1 MKFITSSCSS
11 LALIILMIGALSLQT
26 EESINAQAPAS
37 DKPNIVFLY
46 ADDFA
51 YWAINALGNE
61 IIQTPNLDRLVA
73 QGVNFSNAF
82 NMGGWNGAICIASRS
97 MFISGSSIWKANEI
111 NQRWGEGDPTA
122 HSRTWG
128 RLMSNAGYNT
138 FATGKWHIQADPEQV
153 FEQTVNITPG
163 GMPPDHLTGTP
174 GLYAQLRE
182 AYANGDDFYALLPPG
197 YNRPLSTTDDS
208 WTAADPVHNGFWTG
222 GTHWSEV
229 QRTDA
234 INFIDSA
241 SQSDDPFFL
250 YLAFNAPH
258 DSRQSPREF
267 LDLYP
272 LENIPL
278 PENWLPEYPYLD
290 EMGDL
295 RVMRDEMLGPVPR
308 TPHAIRTHIREY
320 YGIISHLDAQIG
332 LVLQSLEERGLMNN
346 TYIFFTGDNGLSV
359 GQHGLLG
366 KQNMFDHSIHVPLIA
381 VGPDLPNGSEINS
394 DIYIQD
400 IMATS
405 LALAGIEKPDY
416 VDFDSF
422 LDLAKGETN
431 ALPLPNGVYGAY
443 VDTQRMIRE
452 DGFKLILYPR
462 NREVLLFDLNADPLE
477 MNNLSDDPQY
487 SEKVRELFVGLV
499 GLQGE
504 MEDPLDL
511 LESFNFL
518 VN

>member
-1 MKFITSSCSS
+1 MLRQLLATFFLLFISFT
-11 LALIILMIGALSLQT
+11 
-26 EESINAQAPAS
+26 INAEAPAS
-37 DKPNIVFLY
+37 TKPNIVFLY

-61 IIQTPNLDRLVA
+61 IIQTPNLDKLVA
-73 QGVNFSNAF
+73 QGVSFSNAF

-97 MFISGSSIWKANEI
+97 MLISGRSIWKANEI
-111 NQRWGEGDPTA
+111 NRQWGEGNTAA
-122 HSRTWG
+122 HSQTWG

-153 FEQTVNITPG
+153 FEETVSINPG

-174 GLYAQLRE
+174 GLYDRVRE
-182 AYANGDDFYALLPPG
+182 AYANGEDFYALLPPG
-197 YNRPLSTTDDS
+197 YNRPLSKTDDS
-208 WTAADPVHNGFWTG
+208 WTASDPAHNGYWTD

-229 QRTDA
+229 QRGDA
-234 INFIDSA
+234 VNFIDAA
-241 SQSDDPFFL
+241 SRSEDPFFL

-258 DSRQSPREF
+258 DSRQSPKEF

-272 LENIPL
+272 LEDIPL

-308 TPHAIRTHIREY
+308 TPYAIRTHIREY
-320 YGIISHLDAQIG
+320 YAIISHLDAQIG
-332 LVLQSLEERGLMNN
+332 LILQALEEKELMDN

-366 KQNMFDHSIHVPLIA
+366 KQNMFDHSIHVPLLA
-381 VGPDLPNGSEINS
+381 AGPDLPSGTEVSS
-394 DIYIQD
+394 DIYLQD

-405 LALAGIEKPDY
+405 LSLAGIEKPDF
-416 VDFDSF
+416 VDFNSF
-422 LDLAKGETN
+422 LNLANGVASE
-431 ALPLPNGVYGAY
+431 LPLPNGVYGAY
-443 VDTQRMIRE
+443 MDTQRMIRK

-462 NREVLLFDLNADPLE
+462 NRELLLFDLNADPLE
-477 MNNLSDDPQY
+477 MNDLSDNPQY
-487 SEKVRELFVGLV
+487 AAKIRNLFEGLLS
-499 GLQGE
+499 LQAQ

-511 LESFNFL
+511 MDSFSFL
-518 VN
+518 MD

>member
-1 MKFITSSCSS
+1 MLRQLLATFFLLFISFT
-11 LALIILMIGALSLQT
+11 
-26 EESINAQAPAS
+26 INAEAPTRT
-37 DKPNIVFLY
+37 KPNIVFLY

-61 IIQTPNLDRLVA
+61 IIQTPNLDKLVA
-73 QGVNFSNAF
+73 QGVSFSNAF

-97 MFISGSSIWKANEI
+97 MLISGRSIWKANEI
-111 NQRWGEGDPTA
+111 NRQWGEGNTAA
-122 HSRTWG
+122 HSQTWG

-153 FEQTVNITPG
+153 FEETVNINPG

-174 GLYAQLRE
+174 GLYDRVRK
-182 AYANGDDFYALLPPG
+182 AYANGEDFYALLPPG
-197 YNRPLSTTDDS
+197 YNRPLSETDDS
-208 WTAADPVHNGFWTG
+208 WTASDPVHNGYWTD

-229 QRTDA
+229 QRGDA
-234 INFIDSA
+234 INFIDAA
-241 SQSDDPFFL
+241 SRSEDPFFL

-258 DSRQSPREF
+258 DSRQSPKEF

-272 LENIPL
+272 LEDIPL

-308 TPHAIRTHIREY
+308 TPYAIRTHIREY
-320 YGIISHLDAQIG
+320 YAIISHLDAQIG
-332 LVLQSLEERGLMNN
+332 LILQALEEKELMDN

-366 KQNMFDHSIHVPLIA
+366 KQNMFDHSIHVPLLA
-381 VGPDLPNGSEINS
+381 AGPDLPSGTEVSS
-394 DIYIQD
+394 DIYLQD

-405 LALAGIEKPDY
+405 LSLAGIEKPDF
-416 VDFDSF
+416 VDFNSF
-422 LDLAKGETN
+422 LNLANGVASE
-431 ALPLPNGVYGAY
+431 LPLPNGVYGAY
-443 VDTQRMIRE
+443 MDTQRMIRK

-462 NREVLLFDLNADPLE
+462 NRELLLFDLNADPLE
-477 MNNLSDDPQY
+477 MNDLSDNPQY
-487 SEKVRELFVGLV
+487 AAKVRNLFEGLLS
-499 GLQGE
+499 LQAQ

-511 LESFNFL
+511 MDSFSFL
-518 VN
+518 MD

>member
-1 MKFITSSCSS
+1 MLRQLLATFFLLFISFT
-11 LALIILMIGALSLQT
+11 
-26 EESINAQAPAS
+26 INAEAPAS
-37 DKPNIVFLY
+37 TKPNIVFLY

-61 IIQTPNLDRLVA
+61 IIQTPNLDKLVA
-73 QGVNFSNAF
+73 QGVSFSNAF

-97 MFISGSSIWKANEI
+97 MLISGRSIWKANEI
-111 NQRWGEGDPTA
+111 NRQWGEGNTAA
-122 HSRTWG
+122 HSQTWG
-128 RLMSNAGYNT
+128 KLMSNAGYNT

-153 FEQTVNITPG
+153 FEETVNINPG

-174 GLYAQLRE
+174 GLYDRVRA
-182 AYANGDDFYALLPPG
+182 AYANGEDFYALLPPG
-197 YNRPLSTTDDS
+197 YNRPLSDTDDS
-208 WTAADPVHNGFWTG
+208 WTASDPAHNGYWTD

-229 QRTDA
+229 QRGDA
-234 INFIDSA
+234 INFIDAA
-241 SQSDDPFFL
+241 SRSEDPFFL

-258 DSRQSPREF
+258 DSRQSPKEF

-272 LENIPL
+272 IADIPL

-308 TPHAIRTHIREY
+308 TPYAIRTHIREY
-320 YGIISHLDAQIG
+320 YAIISHLDAQIG
-332 LVLQSLEERGLMNN
+332 LILQALEEKELMDN

-366 KQNMFDHSIHVPLIA
+366 KQNMFDHSIHVPLLA
-381 VGPDLPNGSEINS
+381 AGPDLPSGTEVSS
-394 DIYIQD
+394 DIYLQD

-405 LALAGIEKPDY
+405 LSLAGIEKPDF
-416 VDFDSF
+416 VDFNSF
-422 LDLAKGETN
+422 LNLANGVASE
-431 ALPLPNGVYGAY
+431 LPLPNGVYGAY
-443 VDTQRMIRE
+443 MDTQRMIRK

-462 NREVLLFDLNADPLE
+462 NRELLLFDLNADPLE
-477 MNNLSDDPQY
+477 MNDLSDNPQY
-487 SEKVRELFVGLV
+487 AVKVRNLFEGLLS
-499 GLQGE
+499 LQAQ

-511 LESFNFL
+511 MNSFSFL
-518 VN
+518 MD

>member
-1 MKFITSSCSS
+1 MLRQLLATFFLLFISFT
-11 LALIILMIGALSLQT
+11 
-26 EESINAQAPAS
+26 INAEAPAS
-37 DKPNIVFLY
+37 TKPNIVFLY

-61 IIQTPNLDRLVA
+61 IIQTPNLDKLVA
-73 QGVNFSNAF
+73 QGVSFSNAF

-97 MFISGSSIWKANEI
+97 MLISGRSIWKANEI
-111 NQRWGEGDPTA
+111 NRQWGEGNTAA
-122 HSRTWG
+122 HSQTWG
-128 RLMSNAGYNT
+128 KLMSNAGYNT

-153 FEQTVNITPG
+153 FEETVNINPG

-174 GLYAQLRE
+174 GLYDRVRA
-182 AYANGDDFYALLPPG
+182 AYANGEDFYALLPPG
-197 YNRPLSTTDDS
+197 YNRPLSDTDDS
-208 WTAADPVHNGFWTG
+208 WTASDPAHNGYWTD

-229 QRTDA
+229 QRGDA
-234 INFIDSA
+234 INFIDAA
-241 SQSDDPFFL
+241 SRSEDPFFL

-258 DSRQSPREF
+258 DSRQSPKEF

-272 LENIPL
+272 IADIPL

-308 TPHAIRTHIREY
+308 TPYAIRTHIREY
-320 YGIISHLDAQIG
+320 YAIISHLDAQIG
-332 LVLQSLEERGLMNN
+332 LILQALEEKELMDN

-366 KQNMFDHSIHVPLIA
+366 KQNMFDHSIHVPLLA
-381 VGPDLPNGSEINS
+381 AGPDLPSGTEVSS
-394 DIYIQD
+394 DIYLQD

-405 LALAGIEKPDY
+405 LSLAGIEKPDF
-416 VDFDSF
+416 VDFNSF
-422 LDLAKGETN
+422 LNLANGVASE
-431 ALPLPNGVYGAY
+431 LPLPNGVYGAY
-443 VDTQRMIRE
+443 MDTQRMIRK

-462 NREVLLFDLNADPLE
+462 NRELLLFDLNADPLE
-477 MNNLSDDPQY
+477 MNDLSDNPQY
-487 SEKVRELFVGLV
+487 AAKVRNLFEDLLS
-499 GLQGE
+499 LQAQ

-511 LESFNFL
+511 MDSFSFL
-518 VN
+518 MD

>member
-1 MKFITSSCSS
+1 MLRQLLATFFLLFISFT
-11 LALIILMIGALSLQT
+11 
-26 EESINAQAPAS
+26 INAEAPART
-37 DKPNIVFLY
+37 KPNIVFLY

-61 IIQTPNLDRLVA
+61 IIQTPNLDKLVA
-73 QGVNFSNAF
+73 QGVSFSNAF

-97 MFISGSSIWKANEI
+97 MLISGRSIWKANEI
-111 NQRWGEGDPTA
+111 NRQWGEGNTAA
-122 HSRTWG
+122 HSQTWG

-153 FEQTVNITPG
+153 FEETVNINPG

-174 GLYAQLRE
+174 GLYDRVRE
-182 AYANGDDFYALLPPG
+182 AYANGEDFYALLPPG
-197 YNRPLSTTDDS
+197 YNRPLSETDDS
-208 WTAADPVHNGFWTG
+208 WTASDPAHNGYWTD

-229 QRTDA
+229 QRGDA
-234 INFIDSA
+234 INFIDAA
-241 SQSDDPFFL
+241 SRSEDPFFL

-258 DSRQSPREF
+258 DSRQSPKEF

-272 LENIPL
+272 IEDIPL

-308 TPHAIRTHIREY
+308 TPYAIRTHIREY
-320 YGIISHLDAQIG
+320 YAIISHLDAQIG
-332 LVLQSLEERGLMNN
+332 LILQALEEKELMDN

-366 KQNMFDHSIHVPLIA
+366 KQNMFDHSIHVPLLA
-381 VGPDLPNGSEINS
+381 AGPDLPSGTEVSS
-394 DIYIQD
+394 DIYLQD

-405 LALAGIEKPDY
+405 LSLAGIEKPDF
-416 VDFDSF
+416 VDFNSF
-422 LDLAKGETN
+422 LNLANGVASE
-431 ALPLPNGVYGAY
+431 LPLPNGVYGAY
-443 VDTQRMIRE
+443 MDTQRMIRK

-462 NREVLLFDLNADPLE
+462 NRELLLFDLNADPLE
-477 MNNLSDDPQY
+477 MNDLSDKPQY
-487 SEKVRELFVGLV
+487 AAKVRSLFEGLLS
-499 GLQGE
+499 LQAQ

-511 LESFNFL
+511 MDSFSFL
-518 VN
+518 MD

>member
-1 MKFITSSCSS
+1 MLRQLLATFFLLFISFT
-11 LALIILMIGALSLQT
+11 
-26 EESINAQAPAS
+26 INAEAPAS
-37 DKPNIVFLY
+37 TKPNIVFLY

-61 IIQTPNLDRLVA
+61 IIQTPNLDKLVA
-73 QGVNFSNAF
+73 QGVSFSNAF

-97 MFISGSSIWKANEI
+97 MLISGRSIWKANEI
-111 NQRWGEGDPTA
+111 NRQWGEGNTAA
-122 HSRTWG
+122 HSQTWG

-153 FEQTVNITPG
+153 FEETVNINPG

-174 GLYAQLRE
+174 GLYDRVRE
-182 AYANGDDFYALLPPG
+182 AYANGEDFYALLPPG
-197 YNRPLSTTDDS
+197 YNRPLSETDDS
-208 WTAADPVHNGFWTG
+208 WTASDPAHNGYWTD

-229 QRTDA
+229 QRGDA
-234 INFIDSA
+234 VNFIDAA
-241 SQSDDPFFL
+241 SRSEDPFFL

-258 DSRQSPREF
+258 DSRQSPKEF

-272 LENIPL
+272 LEDIPL

-308 TPHAIRTHIREY
+308 TPYAIRTHIREY
-320 YGIISHLDAQIG
+320 YAIISHLDAQIG
-332 LVLQSLEERGLMNN
+332 LILQALEEKELMDN

-366 KQNMFDHSIHVPLIA
+366 KQNMFDHSIHVPLLA
-381 VGPDLPNGSEINS
+381 AGPDLPSGTEVSS
-394 DIYIQD
+394 DIYLQD

-405 LALAGIEKPDY
+405 LSLAGIEKPDF
-416 VDFDSF
+416 VDFNSF
-422 LDLAKGETN
+422 LNLANGVASE
-431 ALPLPNGVYGAY
+431 LPLPNGVYGAY
-443 VDTQRMIRE
+443 MDTQRMIRK

-462 NREVLLFDLNADPLE
+462 NRELLLFDLNADPLE
-477 MNNLSDDPQY
+477 MNDLSDNSQ
-487 SEKVRELFVGLV
+487 SAAKVRNLFEGLLS
-499 GLQGE
+499 LQAQ

-511 LESFNFL
+511 MDSFSFL
-518 VN
+518 MD

>member
-1 MKFITSSCSS
+1 MLRQLLATFLLLFISFT
-11 LALIILMIGALSLQT
+11 
-26 EESINAQAPAS
+26 INAEAPAS
-37 DKPNIVFLY
+37 TKPNIVFLY

-61 IIQTPNLDRLVA
+61 IIQTPNLDKLVA
-73 QGVNFSNAF
+73 QGVSFSNAF

-97 MFISGSSIWKANEI
+97 MLISGRSIWKANEI
-111 NQRWGEGDPTA
+111 NRQWGEGNTAA
-122 HSRTWG
+122 HSQTWG
-128 RLMSNAGYNT
+128 RLMSNAGYKT

-153 FEQTVNITPG
+153 FEETVNINPG

-174 GLYAQLRE
+174 GLYDRVRE
-182 AYANGDDFYALLPPG
+182 AYANGEDFYALLPPG
-197 YNRPLSTTDDS
+197 YNRPLSETDDS
-208 WTAADPVHNGFWTG
+208 WTASDPVHNGYWTD

-229 QRTDA
+229 QRGDA
-234 INFIDSA
+234 INFIDAA
-241 SQSDDPFFL
+241 SRSEDPFFL

-258 DSRQSPREF
+258 DSRQSPKEF

-272 LENIPL
+272 IEDIPL

-308 TPHAIRTHIREY
+308 TPYAIRTHIREY
-320 YGIISHLDAQIG
+320 YAIISHLDAQIG
-332 LVLQSLEERGLMNN
+332 LILQALEEKELMDN

-366 KQNMFDHSIHVPLIA
+366 KQNMFDHSIHVPLLA
-381 VGPDLPNGSEINS
+381 AGPDLPSGTEVSSEI
-394 DIYIQD
+394 YLQD

-405 LALAGIEKPDY
+405 LSLAGIEKPDF
-416 VDFDSF
+416 VDFNSF
-422 LDLAKGETN
+422 LNLANGVASE
-431 ALPLPNGVYGAY
+431 LPLPDGVYGAY
-443 VDTQRMIRE
+443 MDTQRMIRK

-462 NREVLLFDLNADPLE
+462 NREVLLFDLTADPLE
-477 MNNLSDDPQY
+477 MNNLSDNPQY
-487 SEKVRELFVGLV
+487 AVKVRNLFEGLLN
-499 GLQGE
+499 LQAQ

-511 LESFNFL
+511 MDSFAFL
-518 VN
+518 MD

>member
-1 MKFITSSCSS
+1 MLRQLLATFFLLFISFT
-11 LALIILMIGALSLQT
+11 
-26 EESINAQAPAS
+26 INAEAPAS
-37 DKPNIVFLY
+37 TKPNIVFLY

-61 IIQTPNLDRLVA
+61 IIQTPNLDKLVA
-73 QGVNFSNAF
+73 QGVSFSNAF

-97 MFISGSSIWKANEI
+97 MLISGRSIWKANEI
-111 NQRWGEGDPTA
+111 NRQWGEGNTAA
-122 HSRTWG
+122 HSQTWG

-153 FEQTVNITPG
+153 FEETVSINPG

-174 GLYAQLRE
+174 GLYDRVRE
-182 AYANGDDFYALLPPG
+182 AYANGEDFYALLPPG
-197 YNRPLSTTDDS
+197 YNRPLSETDDS
-208 WTAADPVHNGFWTG
+208 WTASDPVHNGYWTD

-229 QRTDA
+229 QRGDA
-234 INFIDSA
+234 INFIDAA
-241 SQSDDPFFL
+241 SRSEDPFFL

-258 DSRQSPREF
+258 DSRQSPKEF

-272 LENIPL
+272 IEDIPL

-308 TPHAIRTHIREY
+308 TPYAIRTHIREY
-320 YGIISHLDAQIG
+320 YAIISHLDAQIG
-332 LVLQSLEERGLMNN
+332 LILQALEEKELMDN

-366 KQNMFDHSIHVPLIA
+366 KQNMFDHSIHVPLLA
-381 VGPDLPNGSEINS
+381 AGPDLPSGTEVSS
-394 DIYIQD
+394 DIYLQD

-405 LALAGIEKPDY
+405 LSLAGIEKPDF
-416 VDFDSF
+416 VDFNSF
-422 LDLAKGETN
+422 LNLANGVASE
-431 ALPLPNGVYGAY
+431 LPLPNGVYGAY
-443 VDTQRMIRE
+443 MDTQRMIRK

-462 NREVLLFDLNADPLE
+462 NRELLLFDLNADPLE
-477 MNNLSDDPQY
+477 MNDLSEKPQY
-487 SEKVRELFVGLV
+487 AAKVRNLFEGLLS
-499 GLQGE
+499 LQAQ

-511 LESFNFL
+511 MDSFSFL
-518 VN
+518 MD

>member
-1 MKFITSSCSS
+1 MLRQLLVAFFLLFISFT
-11 LALIILMIGALSLQT
+11 
-26 EESINAQAPAS
+26 INAEAPAS
-37 DKPNIVFLY
+37 TKPNIVFLY

-61 IIQTPNLDRLVA
+61 IIQTPNLDKLVA
-73 QGVNFSNAF
+73 QGVSFSNAF

-97 MFISGSSIWKANEI
+97 MLISGRSIWKANEI
-111 NQRWGEGDPTA
+111 NRQWGEGNTAA
-122 HSRTWG
+122 HSQTWG

-138 FATGKWHIQADPEQV
+138 FATGKWHIQADPGQV
-153 FEQTVNITPG
+153 FEETVNINPG

-174 GLYAQLRE
+174 GLYDRVRE
-182 AYANGDDFYALLPPG
+182 AYANGEDFYALLPPG
-197 YNRPLSTTDDS
+197 YNRPLSETDDS
-208 WTAADPVHNGFWTG
+208 WTASDPAHNGYWTD

-229 QRTDA
+229 QRGDA
-234 INFIDSA
+234 INFIDAA
-241 SQSDDPFFL
+241 SRSEDPFFL

-258 DSRQSPREF
+258 DSRQSPKEF

-272 LENIPL
+272 LEDIPL

-308 TPHAIRTHIREY
+308 TPYAIRTHIREY
-320 YGIISHLDAQIG
+320 YAIISHLDAQIG
-332 LVLQSLEERGLMNN
+332 LILHALEEKELMDN

-366 KQNMFDHSIHVPLIA
+366 KQNMFDHSIHVPLLA
-381 VGPDLPNGSEINS
+381 AGPGLPNGTEVSS
-394 DIYIQD
+394 DIYLQD

-405 LALAGIEKPDY
+405 LSIAGIEKPDF
-416 VDFDSF
+416 VDFNSF
-422 LDLAKGETN
+422 LNLAKGVASE
-431 ALPLPNGVYGAY
+431 LPLPNGVYGAY
-443 VDTQRMIRE
+443 MDTQRMIRK

-462 NREVLLFDLNADPLE
+462 NQELLLFDLNADPLE
-477 MNNLSDDPQY
+477 MNDLSDNPQY
-487 SEKVRELFVGLV
+487 AAKVRNLFEGLLS
-499 GLQGE
+499 LQAQ

-511 LESFNFL
+511 MDSFSFL
-518 VN
+518 VD

>member
-1 MKFITSSCSS
+1 MLRQLLATFFLLFIPFT
-11 LALIILMIGALSLQT
+11 
-26 EESINAQAPAS
+26 INAEAPAS
-37 DKPNIVFLY
+37 TKPNIVFLY

-61 IIQTPNLDRLVA
+61 IIQTPNLDKLVA
-73 QGVNFSNAF
+73 QGVSFSNAF

-97 MFISGSSIWKANEI
+97 MLISGRSIWKANEI
-111 NQRWGEGDPTA
+111 NRQWGEGNTAA
-122 HSRTWG
+122 HSQTWG

-153 FEQTVNITPG
+153 FEETVSINPG

-174 GLYAQLRE
+174 GLYDRVRE
-182 AYANGDDFYALLPPG
+182 AYANGEDFYALLPPG
-197 YNRPLSTTDDS
+197 YNRPLSETDDS
-208 WTAADPVHNGFWTG
+208 WTASDPVHNGYWTD

-229 QRTDA
+229 QRGDA
-234 INFIDSA
+234 INFIDAA
-241 SQSDDPFFL
+241 SRSEDPFFL

-258 DSRQSPREF
+258 DSRQSPKEF
-267 LDLYP
+267 LDRYP
-272 LENIPL
+272 LEDIPL

-308 TPHAIRTHIREY
+308 TPYAIRTHIREY
-320 YGIISHLDAQIG
+320 YAIISHLDAQIG
-332 LVLQSLEERGLMNN
+332 LILQALEEKELMDN

-366 KQNMFDHSIHVPLIA
+366 KQNMFDHSIHVPLLA
-381 VGPDLPNGSEINS
+381 SGPDLPSGTEVSS
-394 DIYIQD
+394 DIYLQD

-405 LALAGIEKPDY
+405 LSLAGIEKPDF
-416 VDFDSF
+416 VDFNSF
-422 LDLAKGETN
+422 LNLANGVASE
-431 ALPLPNGVYGAY
+431 LPLPNGVYGAY
-443 VDTQRMIRE
+443 MDTQRMIRK

-462 NREVLLFDLNADPLE
+462 NRELLLFDLNADPLE
-477 MNNLSDDPQY
+477 MNDLSDNPQY
-487 SEKVRELFVGLV
+487 AAKVRNLFEGLLS
-499 GLQGE
+499 LQAQ

-511 LESFNFL
+511 MDSFSFL
-518 VN
+518 MD

>member
-1 MKFITSSCSS
+1 MLRQLLATFFLLFISFT
-11 LALIILMIGALSLQT
+11 
-26 EESINAQAPAS
+26 INAEAPAS
-37 DKPNIVFLY
+37 RKPNIVFLY

-61 IIQTPNLDRLVA
+61 IIQTPNLDKLVA
-73 QGVNFSNAF
+73 QGVSFSNAF

-97 MFISGSSIWKANEI
+97 MLISGRSIWKANEI
-111 NQRWGEGDPTA
+111 NRQWGEGNTAA
-122 HSRTWG
+122 HSQTWG

-153 FEQTVNITPG
+153 FEETVNINPG

-174 GLYAQLRE
+174 GLYDRVRE
-182 AYANGDDFYALLPPG
+182 AYANGEDFYALLPPG
-197 YNRPLSTTDDS
+197 YNRPLSETDDS
-208 WTAADPVHNGFWTG
+208 WTASDPVHNGYWTD

-229 QRTDA
+229 QRGDA
-234 INFIDSA
+234 INFIDAA
-241 SQSDDPFFL
+241 SRSEDPFFL

-258 DSRQSPREF
+258 DSRQSPKEF

-272 LENIPL
+272 LEDIPL

-308 TPHAIRTHIREY
+308 TPYAIRTHIREY
-320 YGIISHLDAQIG
+320 YAIISHLDAQIG
-332 LVLQSLEERGLMNN
+332 LILQALEEKELMDN

-366 KQNMFDHSIHVPLIA
+366 KQNMFDHSIHVPLLA
-381 VGPDLPNGSEINS
+381 AGPDLPSGTEVSS
-394 DIYIQD
+394 DIYLQD

-405 LALAGIEKPDY
+405 LSLAGIEKPDF
-416 VDFDSF
+416 VDFNSF
-422 LDLAKGETN
+422 LNLANGVASE
-431 ALPLPNGVYGAY
+431 LPLQNGVYGAY
-443 VDTQRMIRE
+443 MDTQRMIRK

-462 NREVLLFDLNADPLE
+462 NRELLLFDLNADPLE
-477 MNNLSDDPQY
+477 INDLSDNPQY
-487 SEKVRELFVGLV
+487 AAKVRNLFEGLLS
-499 GLQGE
+499 LQAQ

-511 LESFNFL
+511 MDSFSFL
-518 VN
+518 MD

>member
-1 MKFITSSCSS
+1 MLRQLLATFFLLFISFT
-11 LALIILMIGALSLQT
+11 
-26 EESINAQAPAS
+26 INAEAPAS
-37 DKPNIVFLY
+37 TKPNIVFLY

-61 IIQTPNLDRLVA
+61 IIQTPNLDKLVA
-73 QGVNFSNAF
+73 QGVSFSNAF

-97 MFISGSSIWKANEI
+97 MLISGRSIWKANEI
-111 NQRWGEGDPTA
+111 NRQWGEGNTAA
-122 HSRTWG
+122 HSQTWG

-153 FEQTVNITPG
+153 FEETVNINPG

-174 GLYAQLRE
+174 GLYDEVRE
-182 AYANGDDFYALLPPG
+182 AYANGEDFYALLPPG
-197 YNRPLSTTDDS
+197 YNRPLSETDDS
-208 WTAADPVHNGFWTG
+208 WTASDPVHNGYWTD

-229 QRTDA
+229 QRGDA
-234 INFIDSA
+234 INFIDAA
-241 SQSDDPFFL
+241 SRSEDPFFL

-258 DSRQSPREF
+258 DSRQSPKEF

-272 LENIPL
+272 LEDIPL

-308 TPHAIRTHIREY
+308 TPYAIRTHIREY
-320 YGIISHLDAQIG
+320 YAIISHLDAQIG
-332 LVLQSLEERGLMNN
+332 MILQALEEKELMDN

-366 KQNMFDHSIHVPLIA
+366 KQNMFDHSIHVPLLA
-381 VGPDLPNGSEINS
+381 AGPDLPSGTEVSS
-394 DIYIQD
+394 DIYLQD

-405 LALAGIEKPDY
+405 LSLAGIEKPDF
-416 VDFDSF
+416 VDFNSF
-422 LDLAKGETN
+422 LNLANGVASE
-431 ALPLPNGVYGAY
+431 LPLPNGVYGAY
-443 VDTQRMIRE
+443 MDTQRMIRK

-462 NREVLLFDLNADPLE
+462 NRELLLFDLNADPLE
-477 MNNLSDDPQY
+477 MNDLSEKPQY
-487 SEKVRELFVGLV
+487 AAKVRNLFEGLLS
-499 GLQGE
+499 LQAQ
-504 MEDPLDL
+504 MEDPLNLMD
-511 LESFNFL
+511 SFSFL
-518 VN
+518 MD

>member
-1 MKFITSSCSS
+1 MIKLITTIVLLCVSV
-11 LALIILMIGALSLQT
+11 ATNVEAK
-26 EESINAQAPAS
+26 APAS
-37 DKPNIVFLY
+37 AKPNIIFLY

-51 YWAINALGNE
+51 YWAISALGNE
-61 IIQTPNLDRLVA
+61 IIQTPNLDSLVA

-82 NMGGWNGAICIASRS
+82 NMGGWNGAVCIASRS
-97 MFISGSSIWKANEI
+97 MLISGRSIWKANEI
-111 NQRWGEGDPTA
+111 NRQWGEGNTAA
-122 HSRTWG
+122 HSQTWG
-128 RLMSNAGYNT
+128 RLMSNAGYST

-153 FEQTVNITPG
+153 FEDTVNINPG

-174 GLYAQLRE
+174 GLYDRVKE
-182 AYANGDDFYALLPPG
+182 AYAGGEDFYSLLPSG
-197 YNRPLSTTDDS
+197 YNRPLSEADDS
-208 WTAADPVHNGFWTG
+208 WTASDPTHNGYWIG

-229 QRTDA
+229 QRADA

-241 SQSDDPFFL
+241 SKSENPFFL

-258 DSRQSPREF
+258 DSRQSPKEF

-272 LENIPL
+272 LEDIPL

-308 TPHAIRTHIREY
+308 TPYAIRTHIREY

-332 LVLQSLEERGLMNN
+332 LILQSLEERGLMDN

-366 KQNMFDHSIHVPLIA
+366 KQNMFDHSIHVPLLA
-381 VGPDLPNGSEINS
+381 VGPDLPRGKDVTS
-394 DIYIQD
+394 DVYLQD

-405 LALAGIEKPDY
+405 LALAGIEKPHY
-416 VDFDSF
+416 VDFNSF
-422 LDLAKGETN
+422 LNLANGVASESTV
-431 ALPLPNGVYGAY
+431 PDGVYGAY
-443 VDTQRMIRE
+443 MDTQRMIRKN
-452 DGFKLILYPR
+452 GFKLILYPR
-462 NREVLLFDLNADPLE
+462 NREMILFDLTADPLE
-477 MNNLSDDPQY
+477 INDLSDNPQY
-487 SEKVRELFVGLV
+487 AGKVRELFAGLLR
-499 GLQGE
+499 LQAQ
-504 MEDPLDL
+504 MEDPLNLRD
-511 LESFNFL
+511 SFSFL

>member
-1 MKFITSSCSS
+1 MLRQLLATFLLLFISFT
-11 LALIILMIGALSLQT
+11 
-26 EESINAQAPAS
+26 INAEAPAS
-37 DKPNIVFLY
+37 TKPNIVFLY

-61 IIQTPNLDRLVA
+61 IIQTPNLDKLVA
-73 QGVNFSNAF
+73 QGVSFSNAF

-97 MFISGSSIWKANEI
+97 MLISGRSIWKANEI
-111 NQRWGEGDPTA
+111 NRQWGEGNTAA
-122 HSRTWG
+122 HSQTWG

-153 FEQTVNITPG
+153 FEETVNINPG

-174 GLYAQLRE
+174 GLYDRVRE
-182 AYANGDDFYALLPPG
+182 AYANGEDFYALLPPG
-197 YNRPLSTTDDS
+197 YNRPLSETDDS
-208 WTAADPVHNGFWTG
+208 WTASDPVHNGYWTD

-229 QRTDA
+229 QRGDA
-234 INFIDSA
+234 INFIDAA
-241 SQSDDPFFL
+241 SRSEEPFFL

-258 DSRQSPREF
+258 DSRQSPKEF

-272 LENIPL
+272 LEDIPL

-308 TPHAIRTHIREY
+308 TPYAIRTHIREY
-320 YGIISHLDAQIG
+320 YAIISHLDAQIG
-332 LVLQSLEERGLMNN
+332 LILQALEEKELMDN

-366 KQNMFDHSIHVPLIA
+366 KQNMFDHSIHVPLLA
-381 VGPDLPNGSEINS
+381 AGPDLPSGTEVSS
-394 DIYIQD
+394 DIYLQD

-405 LALAGIEKPDY
+405 LSLAGIEKPDF
-416 VDFDSF
+416 VDFNSF
-422 LDLAKGETN
+422 LNLANGVASE
-431 ALPLPNGVYGAY
+431 LPLPNGVYGAY
-443 VDTQRMIRE
+443 MDTQRMIRK

-462 NREVLLFDLNADPLE
+462 NRELLLFDLNADPLE
-477 MNNLSDDPQY
+477 MNDLSDNPQY
-487 SEKVRELFVGLV
+487 AAKVRNLFGDLLS
-499 GLQGE
+499 LQAQ

-511 LESFNFL
+511 MDSFSFL
-518 VN
+518 MD

>member
-1 MKFITSSCSS
+1 MLRQLLATFFLLFISFT
-11 LALIILMIGALSLQT
+11 
-26 EESINAQAPAS
+26 INAEAPAS
-37 DKPNIVFLY
+37 TKPNIVFLY

-61 IIQTPNLDRLVA
+61 IIQTPNLDKLVA
-73 QGVNFSNAF
+73 QGVSFSNAF

-97 MFISGSSIWKANEI
+97 MLISGRSIWKANEI
-111 NQRWGEGDPTA
+111 NRQWGEGNTAA
-122 HSRTWG
+122 HSQTWG

-153 FEQTVNITPG
+153 FEETVNINPG

-174 GLYAQLRE
+174 GLYDRVRE
-182 AYANGDDFYALLPPG
+182 AYANGEDFYALLPPG
-197 YNRPLSTTDDS
+197 YNRPLSETDDS
-208 WTAADPVHNGFWTG
+208 WTASDPVHNGYWTD

-229 QRTDA
+229 QRGDA
-234 INFIDSA
+234 INFIDAA
-241 SQSDDPFFL
+241 SRSEDPFFL

-258 DSRQSPREF
+258 DSRQSPKEF

-272 LENIPL
+272 LEDIPL

-308 TPHAIRTHIREY
+308 TPYAIRTHIREY
-320 YGIISHLDAQIG
+320 YAIISHLDAQIG
-332 LVLQSLEERGLMNN
+332 LILQALEEKELMDN

-366 KQNMFDHSIHVPLIA
+366 KQNMFDHSIHVPLLA
-381 VGPDLPNGSEINS
+381 AGPDLPSGTEVSS
-394 DIYIQD
+394 DIYLQD

-405 LALAGIEKPDY
+405 LSLAGIEKPDF
-416 VDFDSF
+416 VDFNSF
-422 LDLAKGETN
+422 LNLANGVASE
-431 ALPLPNGVYGAY
+431 LPLPNGVYGAY
-443 VDTQRMIRE
+443 MDTQRMIRK

-462 NREVLLFDLNADPLE
+462 NRELLLFDLNADPLE
-477 MNNLSDDPQY
+477 MNDLSDNPQY
-487 SEKVRELFVGLV
+487 AAKVRNLFGDLLS
-499 GLQGE
+499 LQAQ

-511 LESFNFL
+511 MDSFSFL
-518 VN
+518 MD

>member
-1 MKFITSSCSS
+1 MLRQLLATFFLLFISFT
-11 LALIILMIGALSLQT
+11 
-26 EESINAQAPAS
+26 INAEAPAS
-37 DKPNIVFLY
+37 TKPNIVFLY

-61 IIQTPNLDRLVA
+61 IIQTPNLDKLVSR
-73 QGVNFSNAF
+73 GVSFSNAF

-97 MFISGSSIWKANEI
+97 MLISGRSIWKANEI
-111 NQRWGEGDPTA
+111 NRQWGEGNTAA
-122 HSRTWG
+122 HSQTWG

-153 FEQTVNITPG
+153 FEETVNINPG

-174 GLYAQLRE
+174 GLYDRVRE
-182 AYANGDDFYALLPPG
+182 AYANGEDFYALLPPG
-197 YNRPLSTTDDS
+197 YNRPLSETDDS
-208 WTAADPVHNGFWTG
+208 WTASDPVHNGYWTD

-229 QRTDA
+229 QRGDA
-234 INFIDSA
+234 INFIDAA
-241 SQSDDPFFL
+241 SRSEDPFFL

-258 DSRQSPREF
+258 DSRQSPKEF

-272 LENIPL
+272 IEDIPL

-308 TPHAIRTHIREY
+308 TPYAIRTHIREY
-320 YGIISHLDAQIG
+320 YAIISHLDAQIG
-332 LVLQSLEERGLMNN
+332 LILQTLEEKELMDN

-366 KQNMFDHSIHVPLIA
+366 KQNMFDHSIHVPLLA
-381 VGPDLPNGSEINS
+381 AGPDLPSGTEVSS
-394 DIYIQD
+394 DIYLQD

-405 LALAGIEKPDY
+405 LSLAGIEKPDF
-416 VDFDSF
+416 VDFNSF
-422 LDLAKGETN
+422 LNLANGVASE
-431 ALPLPNGVYGAY
+431 LPLSNGVYGAY
-443 VDTQRMIRE
+443 MDTQRMIRK

-462 NREVLLFDLNADPLE
+462 NRELLLFDLNADPLE
-477 MNNLSDDPQY
+477 MNDLSDNPQY
-487 SEKVRELFVGLV
+487 AAKVRNLFEGLLS
-499 GLQGE
+499 LQAQ

-511 LESFNFL
+511 MDSFSFL
-518 VN
+518 MD

>member
-1 MKFITSSCSS
+1 MLRQLLATFFLLFISFT
-11 LALIILMIGALSLQT
+11 
-26 EESINAQAPAS
+26 INAEAPAS
-37 DKPNIVFLY
+37 RKPNIVFLY

-61 IIQTPNLDRLVA
+61 IIQTPNLDKLVA
-73 QGVNFSNAF
+73 QGVSFSNAF

-97 MFISGSSIWKANEI
+97 MLISGRSIWKANEI
-111 NQRWGEGDPTA
+111 NRQWGEGNTAA
-122 HSRTWG
+122 HSQTWG

-153 FEQTVNITPG
+153 FEETVNINPG

-174 GLYAQLRE
+174 GLYDRVRE
-182 AYANGDDFYALLPPG
+182 AYANGEDFYALLPPG
-197 YNRPLSTTDDS
+197 YNRPLSETDDS
-208 WTAADPVHNGFWTG
+208 WTASDPVHNGYWTD

-229 QRTDA
+229 QRGDA
-234 INFIDSA
+234 INFIDAA
-241 SQSDDPFFL
+241 SRSEDPFFL

-258 DSRQSPREF
+258 DSRQSPKEF

-272 LENIPL
+272 LEDIPL

-308 TPHAIRTHIREY
+308 TPYAIRTHIREY
-320 YGIISHLDAQIG
+320 YAIISHLDAQIG
-332 LVLQSLEERGLMNN
+332 LILQALEEKELMDN

-366 KQNMFDHSIHVPLIA
+366 KQNMFDHSIHVPLLA
-381 VGPDLPNGSEINS
+381 AGPDLPSGTEVSS
-394 DIYIQD
+394 DIYLQD

-405 LALAGIEKPDY
+405 LSLAGIEKPDF
-416 VDFDSF
+416 VDFNSF
-422 LDLAKGETN
+422 LNLANGVASE
-431 ALPLPNGVYGAY
+431 LPLSNGVYGAY
-443 VDTQRMIRE
+443 MDTQRMIRK

-462 NREVLLFDLNADPLE
+462 NRELLLFDLNADPLE
-477 MNNLSDDPQY
+477 MNDLSDNPQY
-487 SEKVRELFVGLV
+487 AAKVRNLFEGLLS
-499 GLQGE
+499 LQAQ

-511 LESFNFL
+511 MDSFSFL
-518 VN
+518 MD

>member
-1 MKFITSSCSS
+1 MLRQLLATFFLLFISFT
-11 LALIILMIGALSLQT
+11 
-26 EESINAQAPAS
+26 INAEAPAS
-37 DKPNIVFLY
+37 TKPNIVFLY

-61 IIQTPNLDRLVA
+61 IIQTPNLDKLVA
-73 QGVNFSNAF
+73 QGVSFSNAF

-97 MFISGSSIWKANEI
+97 MLISGRSIWKANEI
-111 NQRWGEGDPTA
+111 NRQWGEGNTAA
-122 HSRTWG
+122 HSQTWG

-153 FEQTVNITPG
+153 FEETVNINPG

-174 GLYAQLRE
+174 GLYDRVRE
-182 AYANGDDFYALLPPG
+182 AYANGEDFYALLPPG
-197 YNRPLSTTDDS
+197 YNRPLSETDDS
-208 WTAADPVHNGFWTG
+208 WTASDHAHNGYWTD

-229 QRTDA
+229 QRGDA
-234 INFIDSA
+234 INFIDAA
-241 SQSDDPFFL
+241 SRSEDPFFL

-258 DSRQSPREF
+258 DSRQSPKEF

-272 LENIPL
+272 IEDIPL

-295 RVMRDEMLGPVPR
+295 RVMRDEMLGPAPR
-308 TPHAIRTHIREY
+308 TPYAIRTHIREY
-320 YGIISHLDAQIG
+320 YAIISHLDAQIG
-332 LVLQSLEERGLMNN
+332 LILQALEEKELMDN

-366 KQNMFDHSIHVPLIA
+366 KQNMFDHSIHVPLLA
-381 VGPDLPNGSEINS
+381 AGPDLPSGTEVSS
-394 DIYIQD
+394 DIYLQD

-405 LALAGIEKPDY
+405 LSLAGIEKPDF
-416 VDFDSF
+416 VDFNSF
-422 LDLAKGETN
+422 LNLANGVASE
-431 ALPLPNGVYGAY
+431 LPLPNGVYGAY
-443 VDTQRMIRE
+443 MDTQRMIRK

-462 NREVLLFDLNADPLE
+462 NQELLLFDLNADPLE
-477 MNNLSDDPQY
+477 MNDLSDNPQY
-487 SEKVRELFVGLV
+487 AAKVRNLFEGLLS
-499 GLQGE
+499 LQAQ

-511 LESFNFL
+511 MDSFSFL
-518 VN
+518 MD

>member
-1 MKFITSSCSS
+1 MLRQLLATFFLLFISFT
-11 LALIILMIGALSLQT
+11 
-26 EESINAQAPAS
+26 INAEAPDS
-37 DKPNIVFLY
+37 TKPNIVFLY

-61 IIQTPNLDRLVA
+61 IIQTPNLDKLVA
-73 QGVNFSNAF
+73 HGVSFSNAF

-97 MFISGSSIWKANEI
+97 MLISGRSIWKANEI
-111 NQRWGEGDPTA
+111 NRQWGEGNTAA
-122 HSRTWG
+122 HSQTWG

-138 FATGKWHIQADPEQV
+138 FATGKWHIQADPEQI
-153 FEQTVNITPG
+153 FEKTVNINPG

-174 GLYAQLRE
+174 GLYDRVRE
-182 AYANGDDFYALLPPG
+182 AYANGEDFYALLPPG
-197 YNRPLSTTDDS
+197 YNRPLSETDDS
-208 WTAADPVHNGFWTG
+208 WTASDPAHNGYWTD

-229 QRTDA
+229 QRGDA
-234 INFIDSA
+234 INFIDAA
-241 SQSDDPFFL
+241 SRSEDPFFL

-258 DSRQSPREF
+258 DSRQSPKEF

-272 LENIPL
+272 IEDIPL

-308 TPHAIRTHIREY
+308 TPYAIRTHIREY
-320 YGIISHLDAQIG
+320 YAIISHLDAQIG
-332 LVLQSLEERGLMNN
+332 LILQALEEKELMDN

-366 KQNMFDHSIHVPLIA
+366 KQNMFDHSIHVPLLA
-381 VGPDLPNGSEINS
+381 SGPDLPSGTEVSS
-394 DIYIQD
+394 DVYLQD

-405 LALAGIEKPDY
+405 LSLAGIEKPDF
-416 VDFDSF
+416 VDFNSF
-422 LDLAKGETN
+422 LNLANGVASE
-431 ALPLPNGVYGAY
+431 LPLPNGVYGAY
-443 VDTQRMIRE
+443 MDTQRMIRK

-462 NREVLLFDLNADPLE
+462 NQELLLFDLNADPLE
-477 MNNLSDDPQY
+477 MNDLSDDPQNAA
-487 SEKVRELFVGLV
+487 KIRNLFEGLLS
-499 GLQGE
+499 LQAQ

-511 LESFNFL
+511 MDSFSFL
-518 VN
+518 MD

>member
-1 MKFITSSCSS
+1 MLRQLLATFFLLFISFT
-11 LALIILMIGALSLQT
+11 
-26 EESINAQAPAS
+26 INAEAPAS
-37 DKPNIVFLY
+37 TKPNIVFLY

-61 IIQTPNLDRLVA
+61 IIQTPNLDKLVA
-73 QGVNFSNAF
+73 QGVSFSNAF

-97 MFISGSSIWKANEI
+97 MLISGRSIWKANEI
-111 NQRWGEGDPTA
+111 NRQWGEGNTAA
-122 HSRTWG
+122 HSQTWG

-153 FEQTVNITPG
+153 FEETVSINPG

-174 GLYAQLRE
+174 GLYDRVRE
-182 AYANGDDFYALLPPG
+182 AYANGEDFYALLPPG
-197 YNRPLSTTDDS
+197 YNRPLSETDDS
-208 WTAADPVHNGFWTG
+208 WTASDPVHNGYWTD

-229 QRTDA
+229 QRGDA
-234 INFIDSA
+234 INFIDAA
-241 SQSDDPFFL
+241 SRSEDPFFL

-258 DSRQSPREF
+258 DSRQSPKEF

-272 LENIPL
+272 LEDIPL

-308 TPHAIRTHIREY
+308 TPYAIRTHIREY
-320 YGIISHLDAQIG
+320 YAIISHLDAQIG
-332 LVLQSLEERGLMNN
+332 MILQALEEKELMDN

-366 KQNMFDHSIHVPLIA
+366 KQNMFDHSIHVPLLA
-381 VGPDLPNGSEINS
+381 AGPDLPSGTEVSS
-394 DIYIQD
+394 DIYLQD

-405 LALAGIEKPDY
+405 LSLAGIEKPDF
-416 VDFDSF
+416 VDFNSF
-422 LDLAKGETN
+422 LNLANGVASE
-431 ALPLPNGVYGAY
+431 LPLPNGVYGAY
-443 VDTQRMIRE
+443 MDTQRMIRK

-462 NREVLLFDLNADPLE
+462 NRELLLFDLNADPLE
-477 MNNLSDDPQY
+477 MNDLSEKPQY
-487 SEKVRELFVGLV
+487 AAKVRNLFEGLLS
-499 GLQGE
+499 LQAQ

-511 LESFNFL
+511 MDSFSFL
-518 VN
+518 MD

>member
-1 MKFITSSCSS
+1 MLRQLLATFFLLFIYFTV
-11 LALIILMIGALSLQT
+11 
-26 EESINAQAPAS
+26 NAEAPAGT
-37 DKPNIVFLY
+37 KPNIVFLY

-61 IIQTPNLDRLVA
+61 IIQTPNLDKLVA
-73 QGVNFSNAF
+73 QGVSFSNAF

-97 MFISGSSIWKANEI
+97 MLISGRSIWKANEI
-111 NQRWGEGDPTA
+111 NRQWGEGNTAA
-122 HSRTWG
+122 HSQTWG

-153 FEQTVNITPG
+153 FEETVNINPG

-174 GLYAQLRE
+174 GLYDRVRE
-182 AYANGDDFYALLPPG
+182 AYANGEDFYALLPPG
-197 YNRPLSTTDDS
+197 YNRPLSETDDS
-208 WTAADPVHNGFWTG
+208 WTASDPVHNGYWSD

-229 QRTDA
+229 QRGDA
-234 INFIDSA
+234 INFIDAA
-241 SQSDDPFFL
+241 SRSEDPFFL

-258 DSRQSPREF
+258 DSRQSPKEF

-272 LENIPL
+272 IEDIPL

-308 TPHAIRTHIREY
+308 TPYAIRTHIREY
-320 YGIISHLDAQIG
+320 YAIISHLDAQIG
-332 LVLQSLEERGLMNN
+332 LILQALEEKELMDN

-366 KQNMFDHSIHVPLIA
+366 KQNMFDHSIHVPLLA
-381 VGPDLPNGSEINS
+381 AGPDLPNGTEVSS
-394 DIYIQD
+394 DIYLQD

-405 LALAGIEKPDY
+405 LSLAGIEKPDF
-416 VDFDSF
+416 VDFNSF
-422 LDLAKGETN
+422 LNLANGVASE
-431 ALPLPNGVYGAY
+431 LPLPNGVYGAY
-443 VDTQRMIRE
+443 MDTQRMIRK

-462 NREVLLFDLNADPLE
+462 NRELLLFDLNADPLE
-477 MNNLSDDPQY
+477 MNDLSDNPQY
-487 SEKVRELFVGLV
+487 AAKVRNLFEDLLS
-499 GLQGE
+499 LQAQ

-511 LESFNFL
+511 MDSFSFL
-518 VN
+518 MD

>member
-1 MKFITSSCSS
+1 MLRQLLATFFLLFISFT
-11 LALIILMIGALSLQT
+11 
-26 EESINAQAPAS
+26 INAEAPAS
-37 DKPNIVFLY
+37 TKPNIVFLY

-61 IIQTPNLDRLVA
+61 IIQTPNLDKLVA
-73 QGVNFSNAF
+73 QGVSFSNAF

-97 MFISGSSIWKANEI
+97 MLISGRSIWKANEV
-111 NQRWGEGDPTA
+111 NRQWGEGNTAA
-122 HSRTWG
+122 HSQTWG

-153 FEQTVNITPG
+153 FEETVNINPG

-174 GLYAQLRE
+174 GRYDRVRE
-182 AYANGDDFYALLPPG
+182 AYANGEDFYALLPPG
-197 YNRPLSTTDDS
+197 YNRPLSETDDS
-208 WTAADPVHNGFWTG
+208 WTASDPAHNGYWTD

-229 QRTDA
+229 QRGDA
-234 INFIDSA
+234 VNFIDAA
-241 SQSDDPFFL
+241 SRSEDPFFL

-258 DSRQSPREF
+258 DSRQSPKEF

-272 LENIPL
+272 LEDIPL

-308 TPHAIRTHIREY
+308 TPYAIRTHIREY
-320 YGIISHLDAQIG
+320 YAIISHLDAQIG
-332 LVLQSLEERGLMNN
+332 LILQALEEKELMDN

-366 KQNMFDHSIHVPLIA
+366 KQNMFDHSIHVPLLA
-381 VGPDLPNGSEINS
+381 AGPDLPSGTEVSS
-394 DIYIQD
+394 DIYLQD

-405 LALAGIEKPDY
+405 LSLAGIEKPDF
-416 VDFDSF
+416 VDFNSF
-422 LDLAKGETN
+422 LNLANGVASE
-431 ALPLPNGVYGAY
+431 LPLPNGVYGAY
-443 VDTQRMIRE
+443 MDTQRMIRK

-462 NREVLLFDLNADPLE
+462 NRELLLFDLNADPLE
-477 MNNLSDDPQY
+477 MNDLSDKPQY
-487 SEKVRELFVGLV
+487 AAKVRNLFEGLLS
-499 GLQGE
+499 LQAQ

-511 LESFNFL
+511 MNSFSFL
-518 VN
+518 MD

>member
-1 MKFITSSCSS
+1 MLRQLLATFFLLFISFTID
-11 LALIILMIGALSLQT
+11 A
-26 EESINAQAPAS
+26 EAPAS
-37 DKPNIVFLY
+37 TKPNIVFLY

-61 IIQTPNLDRLVA
+61 IIQTPNLDKLVA
-73 QGVNFSNAF
+73 QGVSFSNAF

-97 MFISGSSIWKANEI
+97 MLISGRSIWKANEI
-111 NQRWGEGDPTA
+111 NRQWGEGNTAA
-122 HSRTWG
+122 HSQTWG

-153 FEQTVNITPG
+153 FEETVNINPG

-174 GLYAQLRE
+174 GLYDRVRE
-182 AYANGDDFYALLPPG
+182 AYANGEDFYALLPPG
-197 YNRPLSTTDDS
+197 YNRPLSETDDS
-208 WTAADPVHNGFWTG
+208 WTASDPVHNGYWTD

-229 QRTDA
+229 QRGDA
-234 INFIDSA
+234 INFIDAA
-241 SQSDDPFFL
+241 SRSEDPFFL

-258 DSRQSPREF
+258 DSRQSPKEF

-272 LENIPL
+272 LEDMPL
-278 PENWLPEYPYLD
+278 PENWLPEYPYID

-308 TPHAIRTHIREY
+308 TPYAIRTHIREY
-320 YGIISHLDAQIG
+320 YAIISHLDAQIG
-332 LVLQSLEERGLMNN
+332 LILQALEEKELMDS

-366 KQNMFDHSIHVPLIA
+366 KQNMFDHSIHVPLLA
-381 VGPDLPNGSEINS
+381 AGPDLPSGTEVSS
-394 DIYIQD
+394 DIYLQD

-405 LALAGIEKPDY
+405 LSLAGIEKPDF
-416 VDFDSF
+416 VDFNSF
-422 LDLAKGETN
+422 LNLANGVASE
-431 ALPLPNGVYGAY
+431 LPLSNGVYGAY
-443 VDTQRMIRE
+443 MDTQRMIRK

-462 NREVLLFDLNADPLE
+462 NRELLLFDLNADPLE
-477 MNNLSDDPQY
+477 MNDLSDNPQY
-487 SEKVRELFVGLV
+487 AAKVRNLFEGLLS
-499 GLQGE
+499 LQAQ

-511 LESFNFL
+511 MDSFSFL
-518 VN
+518 MD

>member
-1 MKFITSSCSS
+1 MLRQLLATFFLLFISFT
-11 LALIILMIGALSLQT
+11 
-26 EESINAQAPAS
+26 INAEAPAS
-37 DKPNIVFLY
+37 TKPNIVFLY

-61 IIQTPNLDRLVA
+61 IIQTPNLDKLVA
-73 QGVNFSNAF
+73 QGVSFSNAF

-97 MFISGSSIWKANEI
+97 MLISGRSIWKANEI
-111 NQRWGEGDPTA
+111 NRQWGEGNTAA
-122 HSRTWG
+122 HSQTWG

-153 FEQTVNITPG
+153 FEETVNINPG

-174 GLYAQLRE
+174 GLYDRVRE
-182 AYANGDDFYALLPPG
+182 AYANGEDFYALLPPG
-197 YNRPLSTTDDS
+197 YNRPLSETDDS
-208 WTAADPVHNGFWTG
+208 WTASDPVHNGYWTD

-229 QRTDA
+229 QRGDA
-234 INFIDSA
+234 INFIDAA
-241 SQSDDPFFL
+241 SRSEDPFFL

-258 DSRQSPREF
+258 DSRQSPKEF

-272 LENIPL
+272 LEDMPL
-278 PENWLPEYPYLD
+278 PENWLPEYPYID

-308 TPHAIRTHIREY
+308 TPYAIRTHIREY
-320 YGIISHLDAQIG
+320 YAIISHLDAQIG
-332 LVLQSLEERGLMNN
+332 LILQALEEKELMDS

-366 KQNMFDHSIHVPLIA
+366 KQNMFDHSIHVPLLA
-381 VGPDLPNGSEINS
+381 AGPDLPSGTEVSS
-394 DIYIQD
+394 DIYLQD

-405 LALAGIEKPDY
+405 LSLAGIEKPDF
-416 VDFDSF
+416 VDFNSF
-422 LDLAKGETN
+422 LNLANGVASEP
-431 ALPLPNGVYGAY
+431 PLPNGVYGAY
-443 VDTQRMIRE
+443 MDTQRMIRK

-462 NREVLLFDLNADPLE
+462 NRELLLFDLNADPLE
-477 MNNLSDDPQY
+477 MNDLSDNPQY
-487 SEKVRELFVGLV
+487 AAKVRNLFEGLLS
-499 GLQGE
+499 LQAQ

-511 LESFNFL
+511 MDSFSFL
-518 VN
+518 MD

>member
-1 MKFITSSCSS
+1 MLRQLLATFFLLFISFT
-11 LALIILMIGALSLQT
+11 
-26 EESINAQAPAS
+26 INAEAPAS
-37 DKPNIVFLY
+37 TKPNIVFLY

-61 IIQTPNLDRLVA
+61 IIQTPNLDKLVA
-73 QGVNFSNAF
+73 QGVSFSNAF

-97 MFISGSSIWKANEI
+97 MLISGRSIWKANEI
-111 NQRWGEGDPTA
+111 NRQWGEGNTAA
-122 HSRTWG
+122 HSQTWG

-153 FEQTVNITPG
+153 FEETVNINPG

-174 GLYAQLRE
+174 GLYDRVRE
-182 AYANGDDFYALLPPG
+182 AYANGEDFYALLPPG
-197 YNRPLSTTDDS
+197 YNRPLSETDDS
-208 WTAADPVHNGFWTG
+208 WTASDPVHNGYWTD

-229 QRTDA
+229 QRGDA
-234 INFIDSA
+234 INFIDAA
-241 SQSDDPFFL
+241 SRSEDPFFL

-258 DSRQSPREF
+258 DSRQSPKEF

-272 LENIPL
+272 IEDIPL

-308 TPHAIRTHIREY
+308 TPYAIRTHIREY
-320 YGIISHLDAQIG
+320 YAIISHLDAQIG
-332 LVLQSLEERGLMNN
+332 LILQALEEKELMDN

-366 KQNMFDHSIHVPLIA
+366 KQNMFDHSIHVPLLA
-381 VGPDLPNGSEINS
+381 AGPDLPNGTEVSS
-394 DIYIQD
+394 DIYLQD

-405 LALAGIEKPDY
+405 LSLAGIEKPDF
-416 VDFDSF
+416 VDFNSF
-422 LDLAKGETN
+422 LNLANGVASE
-431 ALPLPNGVYGAY
+431 LPLPNGVYGAY
-443 VDTQRMIRE
+443 MDTQRMIRK

-462 NREVLLFDLNADPLE
+462 NQELLLFDLNADPLE
-477 MNNLSDDPQY
+477 MNDLSDKPQY
-487 SEKVRELFVGLV
+487 AAKVRNLFEGLLS
-499 GLQGE
+499 LQAQ

-511 LESFNFL
+511 MNSFSFL
-518 VN
+518 MD

>member
-1 MKFITSSCSS
+1 MNSKLKLLAHKLITTIAVLCFSVVSD
-11 LALIILMIGALSLQT
+11 AETA
-26 EESINAQAPAS
+26 AS
-37 DKPNIVFLY
+37 AKPNIVLLY

-51 YWAINALGNE
+51 YWAISALGNE

-73 QGVNFSNAF
+73 RGVNFSNAF

-97 MFISGSSIWKANEI
+97 MLISGRSIWKANDI
-111 NQRWGEGDPTA
+111 NRRWGENDTAA
-122 HSRTWG
+122 HSQTWG
-128 RLMSNAGYNT
+128 RLMSSAGYNT

-153 FEQTVNITPG
+153 FGDTVNINPG

-174 GLYAQLRE
+174 GLYDRVRE

-197 YNRPLSTTDDS
+197 YNRPLSEADNS
-208 WTAADPVHNGFWTG
+208 WTASDPAHNGFWTD

-229 QRTDA
+229 QRADA
-234 INFIDSA
+234 VNFIDTA
-241 SQSDDPFFL
+241 SKSEDPFFL

-267 LDLYP
+267 LDLYS
-272 LENIPL
+272 LEDIPL

-308 TPHAIRTHIREY
+308 TPYAIRTHIREY

-332 LVLQSLEERGLMNN
+332 LVLQSLEERGLMDN

-366 KQNMFDHSIHVPLIA
+366 KQNMFDHSIHVPLLA
-381 VGPDLPNGSEINS
+381 VGPDLPPGKEVSN
-394 DIYIQD
+394 DIYLQD

-416 VDFDSF
+416 VDFNSF
-422 LDLAKGETN
+422 LDLANGVASE
-431 ALPLPNGVYGAY
+431 LPLPDGVYGAY
-443 VDTQRMIRE
+443 MDTQRMIRK
-452 DGFKLILYPR
+452 DGFKLVLYPR
-462 NREVLLFDLNADPLE
+462 NREVLLFDLTADPLE
-477 MNNLSDDPQY
+477 MNDLSDNPQY
-487 SEKVRELFVGLV
+487 TEKLSDLFEGLLH
-499 GLQGE
+499 LQAQ

-511 LESFNFL
+511 LDSFAFL
-518 VN
+518 MN

>member
-1 MKFITSSCSS
+1 MLRQLLATFFLLFISFT
-11 LALIILMIGALSLQT
+11 
-26 EESINAQAPAS
+26 INAEAPAS
-37 DKPNIVFLY
+37 TKPNIVFLY

-61 IIQTPNLDRLVA
+61 IIQTPNLDKLVA
-73 QGVNFSNAF
+73 QGVSFSNAF

-97 MFISGSSIWKANEI
+97 MLISGRSIWKANEI
-111 NQRWGEGDPTA
+111 NRQWGEGNTAA
-122 HSRTWG
+122 HSQTWG

-153 FEQTVNITPG
+153 FEETVNINPG

-174 GLYAQLRE
+174 GLYDRVRA
-182 AYANGDDFYALLPPG
+182 AYANGEDFYALRPPG
-197 YNRPLSTTDDS
+197 YNRPLSDTDDS
-208 WTAADPVHNGFWTG
+208 WTASDPAHNGYWTD

-229 QRTDA
+229 QRGDA
-234 INFIDSA
+234 INFIDAA
-241 SQSDDPFFL
+241 SRSEDPFFL

-258 DSRQSPREF
+258 DSRQSPKEF

-272 LENIPL
+272 LEDIPL

-308 TPHAIRTHIREY
+308 TPYAIRTHIREY
-320 YGIISHLDAQIG
+320 YAIISHLDAQIG
-332 LVLQSLEERGLMNN
+332 LILQALEEKELMDN

-366 KQNMFDHSIHVPLIA
+366 KQNMFDHSIHVPLLA
-381 VGPDLPNGSEINS
+381 AGPDLPSGTEVSSEI
-394 DIYIQD
+394 YLQD

-405 LALAGIEKPDY
+405 LSLAGIEKPDF
-416 VDFDSF
+416 VDFNSF
-422 LDLAKGETN
+422 LNLANGVASE
-431 ALPLPNGVYGAY
+431 LPLPNGVYGAY
-443 VDTQRMIRE
+443 MDTQRMIRK
-452 DGFKLILYPR
+452 DGFKLILSPR
-462 NREVLLFDLNADPLE
+462 NRELLLFDLTADPLE
-477 MNNLSDDPQY
+477 MNDLSDNPQY
-487 SEKVRELFVGLV
+487 AAKVRNLFEGLLS
-499 GLQGE
+499 LQAQ

-511 LESFNFL
+511 MNSFSFL
-518 VN
+518 MD

>member
-1 MKFITSSCSS
+1 MIRKFLTKIS
-11 LALIILMIGALSLQT
+11 LLCFSIAVNADALT
-26 EESINAQAPAS
+26 TT
-37 DKPNIVFLY
+37 KPNIVFLY

-61 IIQTPNLDRLVA
+61 VVQTPNLDRLIA
-73 QGVNFSNAF
+73 RGVNFSNAF

-97 MFISGSSIWKANEI
+97 MLISGRSIWKANEI
-111 NQRWGEGDPTA
+111 NKQWGEGNTAA
-122 HSRTWG
+122 HSQTWG

-138 FATGKWHIQADPEQV
+138 FATGKWHIQANPEQV
-153 FEQTVNITPG
+153 FEETININPG

-174 GLYAQLRE
+174 GLYNQVKE
-182 AYANGDDFYALLPPG
+182 AYANGEDFYALLPLG
-197 YNRPLSTTDDS
+197 YNRPLSETDDS
-208 WTAADPVHNGFWTG
+208 WNASDPAHNGYWTD

-229 QRTDA
+229 QRADA

-241 SQSDDPFFL
+241 SKFENPFFL

-258 DSRQSPREF
+258 DSRQSPKEF

-272 LENIPL
+272 TEDIPL

-295 RVMRDEMLGPVPR
+295 RIMRDEMLGPVPR

-320 YGIISHLDAQIG
+320 YAIISHLDAQIG
-332 LVLQSLEERGLMNN
+332 LILQALEERELMDN

-366 KQNMFDHSIHVPLIA
+366 KQNMFDHSIHVPLLA
-381 VGPDLPNGSEINS
+381 AGPDLPSGTEISS
-394 DIYIQD
+394 DVYLQD

-405 LALAGIEKPDY
+405 LSLAGIEKPDF
-416 VDFDSF
+416 VDFNSF
-422 LDLAKGETN
+422 LNLAQGVTREV
-431 ALPLPNGVYGAY
+431 PLPEGVYGAY
-443 VDTQRMIRE
+443 MDTQRMIRK

-462 NREVLLFDLNADPLE
+462 NREMLLFDLTVDPLE
-477 MNNLSDDPQY
+477 MNDLSDNPHY
-487 SEKVRELFVGLV
+487 EEKARNLFEGLLR
-499 GLQGE
+499 LQAQ
-504 MEDPLDL
+504 MEDPMDL
-511 LESFNFL
+511 LDSFAFL
-518 VN
+518 LN